1 MKKLI
6 ILDGHA
12 LLHRSYHALPPLAS
26 PKGVLVNGV
35 YGFLLVFLKIIR
47 ELKPDYLA
55 ATFDLKGPTFRHLE
69 YKEYKAK
76 RVKAPENF
84 YEQVE
89 IIKRFLNAFGVL
101 ILEKEGFEADDIIA
115 TIVEKFKDEDLEII
129 ILTGDLD
136 TLQLVND
143 KVSVYTFGKGLK
155 DQIIYTPSKIKQRY
169 NLKPKELIDFKALKG
184 DPSDNIKGV
193 PKIGEKT
200 AKVLIEKYKN
210 LDNLYKLIEENKIKD
225 ISVNIISNL
234 KEHKKEA
241 FFSRQLVILDS
252 KVPIEFNLNE
262 MKWKEPEKEKI
273 IPLLE
278 EFGFKSLISKI
289 FPEENKEIV
298 VSKTSF
304 IVCDTTQKISQ
315 LKEKILKEKEI
326 GLIMD
331 FKGEKVYER
340 EIYGLALV
348 FRDKNIFYLQ
358 KDSFSDFF
366 QAIDFKGK
374 TLIAYEAK
382 ILYQEIPYF
391 LGYLFDD
398 LKIKAWLIDPDRKK
412 YNFKEI
418 ASYFLKREIKDD
430 LQNKVSLLFNLED
443 ILNSKMAALD
453 LDFAYETIE
462 KPLIAVIAKM
472 EERGILV
479 DENKLLKLSGNLSE
493 KLANLEKEIFTQTGE
508 IFNINSPVQLTKIL
522 FEKLKIDSKNLKKT
536 ATGKI
541 STDSLEL
548 KKIENLHPAIPLI
561 EEYRELKKLKSNF
574 LDLLPHFINKKTK
587 RINTIFNQTGTATG
601 RLSSEKPNLLNIPLR
616 SDWGKEIRNCFVTE
630 KDCLFL
636 SLDYSQIDLRVAAH
650 LSNDSTLKEAF
661 LKDIDV
667 HLLTASKI
675 YNVAIEEITPLM
687 RQQAK
692 ILNFGI
698 IYGMGEN
705 AFAEAAGISKKQ
717 AKIFREE
724 YFSDFI
730 GLKLY
735 LDRVV
740 SEAKKNGFVETIF
753 RRKRFLPLIGALG
766 RIGRE
771 EERIAINF
779 PIQGSVSDLINFIMI
794 KIDEF
799 LKEKG
804 LENEIF
810 LVCQIHDELL
820 FEGKF
825 EIINK
830 IKDKLKEI
838 MENAYPLS
846 VPLKVKV
853 KTGKTWLE
861 ASKQH

>member
-6 ILDGHA
+6 LLDSHA
-12 LLHRSYHALPPLAS
+12 LLHRSYHALPPLVS
-26 PKGVLVNGV
+26 EKGILVNGV

-76 RVKAPENF
+76 RVKVPDNF

-89 IIKRFLNAFGVL
+89 IVKRFLNAFGVL
-101 ILEKEGFEADDIIA
+101 ILEKEGYEADDIIA

-143 KVSVYTFGKGLK
+143 KVSVYTFGKGIK

-169 NLKPKELIDFKALKG
+169 NLEPKELIDFKALKG

-200 AKVLIEKYKN
+200 AKTLIEKYKN

-225 ISVNIISNL
+225 LSLSILANL
-234 KEHKKEA
+234 KEYKKEA
-241 FFSRQLVILDS
+241 FFSRQLVALDN

-262 MKWKEPEKEKI
+262 MKWQEPKKEKI
-273 IPLLE
+273 VPLLE

-289 FPEENKEIV
+289 FPEENKEILV
-298 VSKTSF
+298 PQTSF
-304 IVCDTTQKISQ
+304 IVCDTNQKTNQ
-315 LKEKILKEKEI
+315 LKEKISEEKEI

-331 FKGEKVYER
+331 FRGEKVYER
-340 EIYGLALV
+340 EVFGLV
-348 FRDKNIFYLQ
+348 FVFRGKNIFYLK

-366 QAIDFKGK
+366 QTIDLKNK
-374 TLIAYEAK
+374 TLITYEAK

-391 LGYLFDD
+391 LNYLLDD
-398 LKIKAWLIDPDRKK
+398 LKIKIWLADPDRKN
-412 YNFKEI
+412 YNFKEV
-418 ASYFLKREIKDD
+418 ASYLLKKEIKDD
-430 LQNKVSLLFNLED
+430 LQNKTAVIFDLED
-443 ILNSKMAALD
+443 ILSSKMTALD
-453 LDFAYETIE
+453 LDFVYETIE
-462 KPLIAVIAKM
+462 KPLIKVIAKM
-472 EERGILV
+472 EGRGILV
-479 DENKLLKLSGNLSE
+479 DEKKLLKLNSNLSE
-493 KLANLEKEIFTQTGE
+493 KIVNLEKEIFAQTGE

-541 STDSLEL
+541 STDSSEL
-548 KKIENLHPAIPLI
+548 KKIENLHPVVPLI
-561 EEYRELKKLKSNF
+561 EEYRELKKLKNSF
-574 LDLLPHFINKKTK
+574 LDLLPNFINKQTK
-587 RINTIFNQTGTATG
+587 RIYTIFNQTGTATG

-616 SDWGKEIRNCFVTE
+616 SDWGRKIRNCFITE
-630 KDCLFL
+630 KDWIFL

-661 LKDIDV
+661 LKDIDI

-675 YNVAIEEITPLM
+675 YNVAIDQVTPLM

-705 AFAEAAGISKKQ
+705 AFAEAAGISKNQ
-717 AKIFREE
+717 AKIFRKE
-724 YFSDFI
+724 YFSDFV

-735 LDRVV
+735 LDRIVNE
-740 SEAKKNGFVETIF
+740 SKKNGFGETIF
-753 RRKRFLPLIGALG
+753 KRKRFLPLIGALG

-771 EERIAINF
+771 EERIAVNF
-779 PIQGSVSDLINFIMI
+779 PIQGSVSDLINLAMI

-799 LKEKG
+799 LREKE
-804 LENEIF
+804 LENKVF

-825 EIINK
+825 EIIEA

-838 MENAYPLS
+838 MENVYPLS

-861 ASKQH
+861 ASE

>member
-6 ILDGHA
+6 LLDSHA
-12 LLHRSYHALPPLAS
+12 LLHRSYHALPPLVS
-26 PKGVLVNGV
+26 EKGILVNGV

-76 RVKAPENF
+76 RVKVPENF

-89 IIKRFLNAFGVL
+89 IVKRFLNAFGVL
-101 ILEKEGFEADDIIA
+101 ILEKEGYEADDIIA

-143 KVSVYTFGKGLK
+143 KVSVYTFGKGIK

-169 NLKPKELIDFKALKG
+169 NLEPKELIDFKALKG

-200 AKVLIEKYKN
+200 AKTLIEKYKN

-225 ISVNIISNL
+225 LSLSILANL

-241 FFSRQLVILDS
+241 FFSRQLVALDN

-262 MKWKEPEKEKI
+262 MKWQEPKKEKI
-273 IPLLE
+273 VPLLE

-289 FPEENKEIV
+289 FPEENKEILV
-298 VSKTSF
+298 PQTSF
-304 IVCDTTQKISQ
+304 IVCDTNQKTNQ
-315 LKEKILKEKEI
+315 LKEKISEEKEI

-331 FKGEKVYER
+331 FRGEKVYER
-340 EIYGLALV
+340 EVFGLV
-348 FRDKNIFYLQ
+348 FVFRGKNIFYLK

-366 QAIDFKGK
+366 QTIDLKNK
-374 TLIAYEAK
+374 TLITYEAK

-391 LGYLFDD
+391 LNYLLDD
-398 LKIKAWLIDPDRKK
+398 LKIKIWLTDPDRKN
-412 YNFKEI
+412 YNFKEV
-418 ASYFLKREIKDD
+418 ASYLLKKEIKDD
-430 LQNKVSLLFNLED
+430 LQNKAAVIFDLED
-443 ILNSKMAALD
+443 ILSSKMTALD
-453 LDFAYETIE
+453 LDFVYETIE
-462 KPLIAVIAKM
+462 KPLIKVIAKM
-472 EERGILV
+472 EGRGILV
-479 DENKLLKLSGNLSE
+479 DEKKLLKLNSNLSE
-493 KLANLEKEIFTQTGE
+493 KIVNLEKEIFAQTGE

-541 STDSLEL
+541 STDSSEL
-548 KKIENLHPAIPLI
+548 KKIENLHPVVPLI
-561 EEYRELKKLKSNF
+561 EEYRELKKLKNSF
-574 LDLLPHFINKKTK
+574 LDLLPNFINKQTK
-587 RINTIFNQTGTATG
+587 RIYTIFNQTGTATG

-616 SDWGKEIRNCFVTE
+616 SDWGRKIRNCFITE
-630 KDCLFL
+630 KDWIFL

-661 LKDIDV
+661 LKDIDI

-675 YNVAIEEITPLM
+675 YNVAIDQVTPLM

-705 AFAEAAGISKKQ
+705 AFAEAAGISKNQ

-724 YFSDFI
+724 YFSDFV

-735 LDRVV
+735 LDRIVNE
-740 SEAKKNGFVETIF
+740 SKKNGFGETIF
-753 RRKRFLPLIGALG
+753 KRKRFLPLIGALG

-771 EERIAINF
+771 EERIAVNF
-779 PIQGSVSDLINFIMI
+779 PIQGSVSDLINLAMI

-799 LKEKG
+799 LREKE
-804 LENEIF
+804 LENKVF

-825 EIINK
+825 EIIEA

-838 MENAYPLS
+838 MENVYPLS

-861 ASKQH
+861 ASE

>member
-6 ILDGHA
+6 LLDSHA
-12 LLHRSYHALPPLAS
+12 LLHRSYHALPPLVSA
-26 PKGVLVNGV
+26 KGILVNGV

-76 RVKAPENF
+76 RVKVPENF

-89 IIKRFLNAFGVL
+89 IVKRFLNAFGVL
-101 ILEKEGFEADDIIA
+101 ILEKEGYEADDIIA

-143 KVSVYTFGKGLK
+143 KVSVYTFGKGIK

-169 NLKPKELIDFKALKG
+169 NLEPKELIDFKALKG

-200 AKVLIEKYKN
+200 AKTLIEKYKN

-225 ISVNIISNL
+225 LSLSILANL

-241 FFSRQLVILDS
+241 FFSRQLVALDN

-262 MKWKEPEKEKI
+262 MKWQEPKKEKI
-273 IPLLE
+273 VPLLE

-289 FPEENKEIV
+289 FPEENKEILV
-298 VSKTSF
+298 PQTSF
-304 IVCDTTQKISQ
+304 IVCDTNQKTNQ
-315 LKEKILKEKEI
+315 LKEKISEEKEI

-331 FKGEKVYER
+331 FRGEKVYER
-340 EIYGLALV
+340 EVFGLV
-348 FRDKNIFYLQ
+348 FVFRGKNIFYLK

-366 QAIDFKGK
+366 QTIDLKNK
-374 TLIAYEAK
+374 TLITYEAK

-391 LGYLFDD
+391 LNYLLDD
-398 LKIKAWLIDPDRKK
+398 LKIKIWLTDPDRKN
-412 YNFKEI
+412 YNFKEV
-418 ASYFLKREIKDD
+418 ASYLLKKEIKDD
-430 LQNKVSLLFNLED
+430 LQNKAAVIFDLED
-443 ILNSKMAALD
+443 ILSSKMTALD

-462 KPLIAVIAKM
+462 KPLIKVIAKM
-472 EERGILV
+472 ERRGILV
-479 DENKLLKLSGNLSE
+479 DEKKLLKLNSNLSE
-493 KLANLEKEIFTQTGE
+493 KIVNLEKEIFAQTGE

-548 KKIENLHPAIPLI
+548 KKIENLHPVVPLI
-561 EEYRELKKLKSNF
+561 EEYRELKKLKNSF
-574 LDLLPHFINKKTK
+574 LDLLPNFINKQTK
-587 RINTIFNQTGTATG
+587 RIYTIFNQTGTATG

-616 SDWGKEIRNCFVTE
+616 SDWGRKIRNCFITE
-630 KDCLFL
+630 KDWIFL

-661 LKDIDV
+661 LKDIDI

-675 YNVAIEEITPLM
+675 YNVAIDQVTPLM

-705 AFAEAAGISKKQ
+705 AFAEAAGISKNQ

-724 YFSDFI
+724 YFSDFV

-735 LDRVV
+735 LDKIVNE
-740 SEAKKNGFVETIF
+740 SKKNGFGETIF
-753 RRKRFLPLIGALG
+753 KRKRFLPLIGALG

-771 EERIAINF
+771 EERIAVNF
-779 PIQGSVSDLINFIMI
+779 PIQGSVSDLINLAMI

-799 LKEKG
+799 LREKE
-804 LENEIF
+804 LENKVF

-825 EIINK
+825 EIIEA

-838 MENAYPLS
+838 MENVYPLS

-861 ASKQH
+861 VSE

>member
-6 ILDGHA
+6 LLDSHA
-12 LLHRSYHALPPLAS
+12 LLHRSYHALPPLVS
-26 PKGVLVNGV
+26 EKGILVNGV

-76 RVKAPENF
+76 RVKVPENF

-89 IIKRFLNAFGVL
+89 IVKRFLNAFGVL
-101 ILEKEGFEADDIIA
+101 ILEKEGYEADDIIA

-143 KVSVYTFGKGLK
+143 KVSVYTFGKGIK

-169 NLKPKELIDFKALKG
+169 NLEPKELIDFKALKG

-200 AKVLIEKYKN
+200 AKTLIEKYKN

-225 ISVNIISNL
+225 LSLSILANL

-241 FFSRQLVILDS
+241 FFSRQLVALDN

-262 MKWKEPEKEKI
+262 MKWQEPKKEKI
-273 IPLLE
+273 VPLLE

-289 FPEENKEIV
+289 FPEENKEILV
-298 VSKTSF
+298 PQTSF
-304 IVCDTTQKISQ
+304 IVCDTNQRINQ
-315 LKEKILKEKEI
+315 LKEKISEEKEI

-331 FKGEKVYER
+331 FRGEKVYER
-340 EIYGLALV
+340 EVFGLV
-348 FRDKNIFYLQ
+348 FVFRGKNIFYLK

-366 QAIDFKGK
+366 QTIDLKNK
-374 TLIAYEAK
+374 TLITYEAK

-391 LGYLFDD
+391 LNYLLDD
-398 LKIKAWLIDPDRKK
+398 LKIKIWLTDPDRKN
-412 YNFKEI
+412 YNFKEV
-418 ASYFLKREIKDD
+418 ASYLLKKEIKDD
-430 LQNKVSLLFNLED
+430 LQNKAAVIFDLED
-443 ILNSKMAALD
+443 ILSSKMTALD

-462 KPLIAVIAKM
+462 KPLIKVIAKM
-472 EERGILV
+472 ERRGILV
-479 DENKLLKLSGNLSE
+479 DEKKLLKLNSNLSE
-493 KLANLEKEIFTQTGE
+493 KIVNLEKEIFAQTGE

-541 STDSLEL
+541 STDSSEL
-548 KKIENLHPAIPLI
+548 KKIENLHPVVPLI
-561 EEYRELKKLKSNF
+561 EEYRELKKLKNSF
-574 LDLLPHFINKKTK
+574 LDLLPNFINKQTK
-587 RINTIFNQTGTATG
+587 RIYTIFNQTGTATG

-616 SDWGKEIRNCFVTE
+616 SDWGRKIRNCFITE
-630 KDCLFL
+630 KDWIFL

-661 LKDIDV
+661 LKDIDI

-675 YNVAIEEITPLM
+675 YNVAIDQVTPLM

-705 AFAEAAGISKKQ
+705 AFAEAAGISKNQ

-724 YFSDFI
+724 YFSDFV

-735 LDRVV
+735 LDKIVNE
-740 SEAKKNGFVETIF
+740 SKKNGFGETIF
-753 RRKRFLPLIGALG
+753 KRKRFLPLIGALG

-771 EERIAINF
+771 EERIAVNF
-779 PIQGSVSDLINFIMI
+779 PIQGSVSDLINLAMI

-799 LKEKG
+799 LREKE
-804 LENEIF
+804 LENKVF

-825 EIINK
+825 EIIEAME
-830 IKDKLKEI
+830 DKLKEI
-838 MENAYPLS
+838 MENVYPLS

-861 ASKQH
+861 ASE

>member
-6 ILDGHA
+6 LLDSHA
-12 LLHRSYHALPPLAS
+12 LLHRSYHALPPLVS
-26 PKGVLVNGV
+26 EKGILVNGV

-76 RVKAPENF
+76 RVKVPENF

-89 IIKRFLNAFGVL
+89 IVKRFLNAFGVL
-101 ILEKEGFEADDIIA
+101 ILEKEGYEADDIIA

-143 KVSVYTFGKGLK
+143 KVSVYTFGKGIK

-169 NLKPKELIDFKALKG
+169 NLEPKELIDFKALKG

-200 AKVLIEKYKN
+200 AKTLIEKYKN

-225 ISVNIISNL
+225 LSLSILANL

-241 FFSRQLVILDS
+241 FFSRQLVALDN

-262 MKWKEPEKEKI
+262 MKWQEPKKEKI
-273 IPLLE
+273 VPLLE

-289 FPEENKEIV
+289 FPEENKEILV
-298 VSKTSF
+298 PQTSF
-304 IVCDTTQKISQ
+304 IVCDTNQKTNQ
-315 LKEKILKEKEI
+315 LKEKISEEKEI

-331 FKGEKVYER
+331 FRGEKVYER
-340 EIYGLALV
+340 EVFGLV
-348 FRDKNIFYLQ
+348 FVFRGKNIFYLK

-366 QAIDFKGK
+366 QTIDLKNK
-374 TLIAYEAK
+374 TLITYEAK

-391 LGYLFDD
+391 LNYLLDD
-398 LKIKAWLIDPDRKK
+398 LKIKIWLTDPDRKN
-412 YNFKEI
+412 YNFKEV
-418 ASYFLKREIKDD
+418 ASYLLKKEIKDD
-430 LQNKVSLLFNLED
+430 LQNKAAVIFDLED
-443 ILNSKMAALD
+443 ILSSKMTALD

-462 KPLIAVIAKM
+462 KPLIKVIAKM
-472 EERGILV
+472 ERRGILV
-479 DENKLLKLSGNLSE
+479 DEKKLLKLNSNLSE
-493 KLANLEKEIFTQTGE
+493 KIVNLEKEIFAQTGE

-548 KKIENLHPAIPLI
+548 KKIENLHPVVPLI
-561 EEYRELKKLKSNF
+561 EEYRELKKLKNSF
-574 LDLLPHFINKKTK
+574 LDLLPNFINKQTK
-587 RINTIFNQTGTATG
+587 RIYTIFNQTGTATG

-616 SDWGKEIRNCFVTE
+616 SDWGRKIRNCFITE
-630 KDCLFL
+630 KDWIFL

-661 LKDIDV
+661 LKDIDI

-675 YNVAIEEITPLM
+675 YNVAIDQVTPLM

-705 AFAEAAGISKKQ
+705 AFAEAAGISKNQ

-724 YFSDFI
+724 YFSDFV

-735 LDRVV
+735 LDRIVNE
-740 SEAKKNGFVETIF
+740 SKKNGFGETIF
-753 RRKRFLPLIGALG
+753 KRKRFLPLIGALG

-771 EERIAINF
+771 EERIAVNF
-779 PIQGSVSDLINFIMI
+779 PIQGSVSDLINLAMI

-799 LKEKG
+799 LREKE
-804 LENEIF
+804 LENKVF

-825 EIINK
+825 EIIEA

-838 MENAYPLS
+838 MENVYPLS

-861 ASKQH
+861 ASE

>member
-6 ILDGHA
+6 LLDSHA
-12 LLHRSYHALPPLAS
+12 LLHRSYHALPPLVS
-26 PKGVLVNGV
+26 EKGILVNGV

-76 RVKAPENF
+76 RVKVPENF

-89 IIKRFLNAFGVL
+89 IVKRFLNAFGVL
-101 ILEKEGFEADDIIA
+101 ILEKEGYEADDIIA

-143 KVSVYTFGKGLK
+143 KVSVYTFGKGIK

-169 NLKPKELIDFKALKG
+169 NLEPKELIDFKALKG

-200 AKVLIEKYKN
+200 AKTLIEKYKN

-225 ISVNIISNL
+225 LSLSILANL

-241 FFSRQLVILDS
+241 FFSRQLVALDN

-262 MKWKEPEKEKI
+262 MKWQEPKKEKI
-273 IPLLE
+273 VPLLE

-289 FPEENKEIV
+289 FPEENKEILV
-298 VSKTSF
+298 PQTSF
-304 IVCDTTQKISQ
+304 IVCDTNQKTNQ
-315 LKEKILKEKEI
+315 LKEKISEEKEI

-331 FKGEKVYER
+331 FRGEKVYER
-340 EIYGLALV
+340 EVFGLV
-348 FRDKNIFYLQ
+348 FVFRGKNIFYLK

-366 QAIDFKGK
+366 QTIDLKNK
-374 TLIAYEAK
+374 TLITYEAK

-391 LGYLFDD
+391 LNYLLDD
-398 LKIKAWLIDPDRKK
+398 LKIKIWLTDPDRKN
-412 YNFKEI
+412 YNFKEV
-418 ASYFLKREIKDD
+418 ASYLLKKEIKDD
-430 LQNKVSLLFNLED
+430 LQNKAAVIFDLED
-443 ILNSKMAALD
+443 ILSSKMTALD

-462 KPLIAVIAKM
+462 KPLIKVIAKM
-472 EERGILV
+472 ERRGILV
-479 DENKLLKLSGNLSE
+479 DEKKLLKLNSNLSE
-493 KLANLEKEIFTQTGE
+493 KIVNLEKEIFAQTGE

-541 STDSLEL
+541 STDSSEL
-548 KKIENLHPAIPLI
+548 KKIENLHPVVPLI
-561 EEYRELKKLKSNF
+561 EEYRELKKLKNSF
-574 LDLLPHFINKKTK
+574 LDLLPNFINKQTK
-587 RINTIFNQTGTATG
+587 RIYTIFNQTGTATG

-616 SDWGKEIRNCFVTE
+616 SDWGRKIRNCFITE
-630 KDCLFL
+630 KDWIFL

-661 LKDIDV
+661 LKDIDI

-675 YNVAIEEITPLM
+675 YNVAIDQVTPLM

-705 AFAEAAGISKKQ
+705 AFAEAAGISKNQ

-724 YFSDFI
+724 YFSDFV

-735 LDRVV
+735 LDRIVNE
-740 SEAKKNGFVETIF
+740 SKKNGFGETIF
-753 RRKRFLPLIGALG
+753 KRKRFLPLIGALG

-771 EERIAINF
+771 EERIAVNF
-779 PIQGSVSDLINFIMI
+779 PIQGSVSDLINLAMI

-799 LKEKG
+799 LREKE
-804 LENEIF
+804 LENKVF

-825 EIINK
+825 EIIEA

-838 MENAYPLS
+838 MENVYPLS

-861 ASKQH
+861 ASE

>member
-6 ILDGHA
+6 LLDSHA
-12 LLHRSYHALPPLAS
+12 LLHRSYHALPPLVS
-26 PKGVLVNGV
+26 EKGILVNGV

-76 RVKAPENF
+76 RVKVPENF

-89 IIKRFLNAFGVL
+89 IVKRFLNAFGVL
-101 ILEKEGFEADDIIA
+101 ILEKEGYEADDIIA

-143 KVSVYTFGKGLK
+143 KVSVYTFGKGIK

-169 NLKPKELIDFKALKG
+169 NLEPKELIDFKALKG

-200 AKVLIEKYKN
+200 AKTLIEKYKN

-225 ISVNIISNL
+225 LSLSILANL

-241 FFSRQLVILDS
+241 FFSRQLVALDN

-262 MKWKEPEKEKI
+262 MKWQEPKKEKI
-273 IPLLE
+273 VPLLE

-289 FPEENKEIV
+289 FPEENKEILV
-298 VSKTSF
+298 PQTSF
-304 IVCDTTQKISQ
+304 IVCDTNQKTNQ
-315 LKEKILKEKEI
+315 LKEKISEEKEI

-331 FKGEKVYER
+331 FRGEKVYER
-340 EIYGLALV
+340 EVFGLV
-348 FRDKNIFYLQ
+348 FVFRGKNIFYLK

-366 QAIDFKGK
+366 QTIDLKNK
-374 TLIAYEAK
+374 TLITYEAK

-391 LGYLFDD
+391 LNYLLDD
-398 LKIKAWLIDPDRKK
+398 LKIKIWLTDPDRKN
-412 YNFKEI
+412 YNFKEV
-418 ASYFLKREIKDD
+418 ASYLLKKEIKDD
-430 LQNKVSLLFNLED
+430 LQNKAAVIFDLED
-443 ILNSKMAALD
+443 ILSSKMTALD

-462 KPLIAVIAKM
+462 KPLIKVIAKM
-472 EERGILV
+472 ERRGILV
-479 DENKLLKLSGNLSE
+479 DEKKLLKLNSNLSE
-493 KLANLEKEIFTQTGE
+493 KIVNLEKEIFAQTGE

-541 STDSLEL
+541 STDSSEL
-548 KKIENLHPAIPLI
+548 KKIENLHPVVPLI
-561 EEYRELKKLKSNF
+561 EEYRELKKLKNSF
-574 LDLLPHFINKKTK
+574 LDLLPNFINKQTK
-587 RINTIFNQTGTATG
+587 RIYTIFNQTGTATG

-616 SDWGKEIRNCFVTE
+616 SDWGRKIRNCFITE
-630 KDCLFL
+630 KDWIFL

-661 LKDIDV
+661 LKDIDI

-675 YNVAIEEITPLM
+675 YNVAIDQVTPLM

-692 ILNFGI
+692 IFNFGI

-705 AFAEAAGISKKQ
+705 AFAEAAGIFKNQ

-724 YFSDFI
+724 YFSDFV

-735 LDRVV
+735 LDRIVNE
-740 SEAKKNGFVETIF
+740 SKKNGFGETIF
-753 RRKRFLPLIGALG
+753 KRKRFLPLIGALG

-771 EERIAINF
+771 EERIAVNF
-779 PIQGSVSDLINFIMI
+779 PIQGSVSDLINLAMI

-799 LKEKG
+799 LREKE
-804 LENEIF
+804 LENKVF

-825 EIINK
+825 EIIEA

-838 MENAYPLS
+838 MENVYPLS

-861 ASKQH
+861 ASE

>member
-6 ILDGHA
+6 LLDSHA
-12 LLHRSYHALPPLAS
+12 LLHRSYHALPPLVS
-26 PKGVLVNGV
+26 EKGILVNGV

-76 RVKAPENF
+76 RVKVPENF

-89 IIKRFLNAFGVL
+89 IVKRFLNAFGVL
-101 ILEKEGFEADDIIA
+101 ILEKEGYEADDIIA

-143 KVSVYTFGKGLK
+143 KVSVYTFGKGIK

-169 NLKPKELIDFKALKG
+169 NLEPKELIDFKALKG

-200 AKVLIEKYKN
+200 AKTLIEKYKN

-225 ISVNIISNL
+225 LSLSILANL

-241 FFSRQLVILDS
+241 FFSRQLVALDN
-252 KVPIEFNLNE
+252 KVPIEFNLDE
-262 MKWKEPEKEKI
+262 MKWQEPKKEKI
-273 IPLLE
+273 VPLLE

-289 FPEENKEIV
+289 FPEENKEILV
-298 VSKTSF
+298 PQTSF
-304 IVCDTTQKISQ
+304 IVCDTNQKTNQ
-315 LKEKILKEKEI
+315 LKEKISEEKEI

-331 FKGEKVYER
+331 FRGEKVYER
-340 EIYGLALV
+340 EVFGLV
-348 FRDKNIFYLQ
+348 FVFRGKNIFYLK

-366 QAIDFKGK
+366 QTIDLKNK
-374 TLIAYEAK
+374 TLITYEAK

-391 LGYLFDD
+391 LNYLLDD
-398 LKIKAWLIDPDRKK
+398 LKIKIWLTDPDRKN
-412 YNFKEI
+412 YNFKEV
-418 ASYFLKREIKDD
+418 ASYLLKKEIKDD
-430 LQNKVSLLFNLED
+430 LQNKAAVIFDLED
-443 ILNSKMAALD
+443 ILSSKMTALD

-462 KPLIAVIAKM
+462 KPLIKVIAKM
-472 EERGILV
+472 EGRGILV
-479 DENKLLKLSGNLSE
+479 DEKKLLKLNSNLSE
-493 KLANLEKEIFTQTGE
+493 KIVNLEKEIFAQTGE

-541 STDSLEL
+541 STDSSEL
-548 KKIENLHPAIPLI
+548 KKIENLHPVVPLI
-561 EEYRELKKLKSNF
+561 EEYRELKKLKNSF
-574 LDLLPHFINKKTK
+574 LDLLPNFINKQTK
-587 RINTIFNQTGTATG
+587 RIYTIFNQTGTATG
-601 RLSSEKPNLLNIPLR
+601 RLSSGKPNLLNIPLR
-616 SDWGKEIRNCFVTE
+616 SDWGRKIRNCFITE
-630 KDCLFL
+630 KDWIFL

-661 LKDIDV
+661 LKDIDI

-675 YNVAIEEITPLM
+675 YNVAIDQVTPLM

-705 AFAEAAGISKKQ
+705 AFAEAAGISKNQ

-724 YFSDFI
+724 YFSDFV

-735 LDRVV
+735 LDRIVNE
-740 SEAKKNGFVETIF
+740 SKKNGFGETIF
-753 RRKRFLPLIGALG
+753 KRKRFLPLIGALG

-771 EERIAINF
+771 EERIAVNF
-779 PIQGSVSDLINFIMI
+779 PIQGSVSDLINLAMI

-799 LKEKG
+799 LREKE
-804 LENEIF
+804 LENKVF

-825 EIINK
+825 EIIEA

-838 MENAYPLS
+838 MENVYPLS

-861 ASKQH
+861 VSE

>member
-6 ILDGHA
+6 LLDSHA
-12 LLHRSYHALPPLAS
+12 LLHRSYHALPPLVS
-26 PKGVLVNGV
+26 EKGILVNGV

-76 RVKAPENF
+76 RVKVPENF

-89 IIKRFLNAFGVL
+89 IVKRFLNAFGVL
-101 ILEKEGFEADDIIA
+101 ILEKEGYEADDIIA

-143 KVSVYTFGKGLK
+143 KVSVYTFGKGIK

-169 NLKPKELIDFKALKG
+169 NLEPKELIDFKALKG

-200 AKVLIEKYKN
+200 AKTLIEKYKN

-225 ISVNIISNL
+225 LSLSILANL

-241 FFSRQLVILDS
+241 FFSRQLVALDN

-262 MKWKEPEKEKI
+262 MKWQEPKKEKI
-273 IPLLE
+273 VPLLE

-289 FPEENKEIV
+289 FPEENKEILV
-298 VSKTSF
+298 PQTSF
-304 IVCDTTQKISQ
+304 IVCDTNQRINQ
-315 LKEKILKEKEI
+315 LKEKISEEKEI

-331 FKGEKVYER
+331 FRGEKVYER
-340 EIYGLALV
+340 EVFGLV
-348 FRDKNIFYLQ
+348 FVFRGKNIFYLK
-358 KDSFSDFF
+358 KDSFSDFL
-366 QAIDFKGK
+366 QTIDLKNK
-374 TLIAYEAK
+374 TLITYEAK

-391 LGYLFDD
+391 LNYLLDD
-398 LKIKAWLIDPDRKK
+398 LKIKIWLTDPDRKN
-412 YNFKEI
+412 YNFKEV
-418 ASYFLKREIKDD
+418 ASYLLKKEIKDD
-430 LQNKVSLLFNLED
+430 LQNKAAVIFDLED
-443 ILNSKMAALD
+443 ILSSKMTALD

-462 KPLIAVIAKM
+462 KPLIKVIAKM
-472 EERGILV
+472 ERRGILV
-479 DENKLLKLSGNLSE
+479 DEKKLLKLNSNLSE
-493 KLANLEKEIFTQTGE
+493 KIVNLEKEIFAQTGE

-548 KKIENLHPAIPLI
+548 KKIENLHPVVPLI
-561 EEYRELKKLKSNF
+561 EEYRELKKLKNSF
-574 LDLLPHFINKKTK
+574 LDLLPNFINKQTK
-587 RINTIFNQTGTATG
+587 RIYTIFNQTGTATG

-616 SDWGKEIRNCFVTE
+616 SDWGRKIRNCFITE
-630 KDCLFL
+630 KDWIFL

-661 LKDIDV
+661 LKDIDI

-675 YNVAIEEITPLM
+675 YNVAIDQVTPLM

-692 ILNFGI
+692 IFNFGI

-705 AFAEAAGISKKQ
+705 AFAEAAGISKNQ

-724 YFSDFI
+724 YFSDFV

-735 LDRVV
+735 LDKIVNE
-740 SEAKKNGFVETIF
+740 SKKNGFGETIF
-753 RRKRFLPLIGALG
+753 KRKRFLPLIGALG

-771 EERIAINF
+771 EERIAVNF
-779 PIQGSVSDLINFIMI
+779 PIQGSVSDLINLAMI

-799 LKEKG
+799 LREKE
-804 LENEIF
+804 LENKVF

-825 EIINK
+825 EIIEAME
-830 IKDKLKEI
+830 DKLKEI
-838 MENAYPLS
+838 MENVYPLS

-861 ASKQH
+861 ASE

>member
-6 ILDGHA
+6 LLDSHA
-12 LLHRSYHALPPLAS
+12 LLHRSYHALPPLVS
-26 PKGVLVNGV
+26 EKGILVNGV

-76 RVKAPENF
+76 RVKVPENF

-89 IIKRFLNAFGVL
+89 IVKRFLNAFGVL
-101 ILEKEGFEADDIIA
+101 ILEKEGYEADDIIA

-143 KVSVYTFGKGLK
+143 KVSVYTFGKGIK

-169 NLKPKELIDFKALKG
+169 NLEPKELIDFKALKG

-200 AKVLIEKYKN
+200 AKTLIEKYKN

-225 ISVNIISNL
+225 LSLSILANL
-234 KEHKKEA
+234 KEYKKEA
-241 FFSRQLVILDS
+241 FFSRQLVALDNR
-252 KVPIEFNLNE
+252 VPIEFNLNE
-262 MKWKEPEKEKI
+262 MKWQEPKKEKI
-273 IPLLE
+273 VPLLE

-289 FPEENKEIV
+289 FPEENKEILV
-298 VSKTSF
+298 PQTSF
-304 IVCDTTQKISQ
+304 IVCDTNQRINQ
-315 LKEKILKEKEI
+315 LKEKISEEKEI

-331 FKGEKVYER
+331 FRGEKVYER
-340 EIYGLALV
+340 EVFGLV
-348 FRDKNIFYLQ
+348 FVFRGKNIFYLK
-358 KDSFSDFF
+358 KDSFSDFL
-366 QAIDFKGK
+366 QTIDLKNK
-374 TLIAYEAK
+374 TLITYEAK

-391 LGYLFDD
+391 LNYLLDD
-398 LKIKAWLIDPDRKK
+398 LKIKIWLTDPDRKN
-412 YNFKEI
+412 YNFKEV
-418 ASYFLKREIKDD
+418 ASYLLKKEIKDD
-430 LQNKVSLLFNLED
+430 LQNKAAVIFDLED
-443 ILNSKMAALD
+443 ILSSKMTALD

-462 KPLIAVIAKM
+462 KPLIKVIAKM
-472 EERGILV
+472 ERRGILV
-479 DENKLLKLSGNLSE
+479 DEKKLLKLNSNLSE
-493 KLANLEKEIFTQTGE
+493 KIVNLEKEIFAQTGE

-541 STDSLEL
+541 STDSSEL
-548 KKIENLHPAIPLI
+548 KKIENLHPVVPLI
-561 EEYRELKKLKSNF
+561 EEYRELKKLKNSF
-574 LDLLPHFINKKTK
+574 LDLLPNFINKQTK
-587 RINTIFNQTGTATG
+587 RIYTIFNQTGTATG
-601 RLSSEKPNLLNIPLR
+601 RLSSGKPNLLNIPLR
-616 SDWGKEIRNCFVTE
+616 SDWGRKIRNCFITE
-630 KDCLFL
+630 KDWIFL

-661 LKDIDV
+661 LKDIDI

-675 YNVAIEEITPLM
+675 YNVAIDQVTPLM

-705 AFAEAAGISKKQ
+705 AFAEAAGISKNQ

-724 YFSDFI
+724 YFSDFV

-735 LDRVV
+735 LDKIVNE
-740 SEAKKNGFVETIF
+740 SKKNGFGETIF
-753 RRKRFLPLIGALG
+753 KRKRFLPLIGALG

-771 EERIAINF
+771 EERIAVNF
-779 PIQGSVSDLINFIMI
+779 PIQGSVSDLINLAMI

-799 LKEKG
+799 LREKE
-804 LENEIF
+804 LENKVF

-825 EIINK
+825 EIIEAME
-830 IKDKLKEI
+830 DKLKEI
-838 MENAYPLS
+838 MENVYPLS

-861 ASKQH
+861 ASE

>member
-6 ILDGHA
+6 LLDSHA
-12 LLHRSYHALPPLAS
+12 LLHRSYHALPPLVS
-26 PKGVLVNGV
+26 EKGILVNGV

-76 RVKAPENF
+76 RVKVPENF

-89 IIKRFLNAFGVL
+89 IVKRFLNAFGVL
-101 ILEKEGFEADDIIA
+101 ILEKEGYEADDIIA

-143 KVSVYTFGKGLK
+143 KVSVYTFGKGIK

-169 NLKPKELIDFKALKG
+169 NLEPKELIDFKALKG

-200 AKVLIEKYKN
+200 AKTLIEKYKN

-225 ISVNIISNL
+225 LSLSILANL

-241 FFSRQLVILDS
+241 FFSRQLVALDN

-262 MKWKEPEKEKI
+262 MKWQEPNKEKI
-273 IPLLE
+273 VPLLE

-289 FPEENKEIV
+289 FPEENKEILV
-298 VSKTSF
+298 PQTSF
-304 IVCDTTQKISQ
+304 IVCDTNQKTNQ
-315 LKEKILKEKEI
+315 LKEKISEEKEI

-331 FKGEKVYER
+331 FRGEKVYER
-340 EIYGLALV
+340 EVFGLV
-348 FRDKNIFYLQ
+348 FVFRGKNIFYLK

-366 QAIDFKGK
+366 QTIDLKNK
-374 TLIAYEAK
+374 TLITYEAK

-391 LGYLFDD
+391 LNYLLDD
-398 LKIKAWLIDPDRKK
+398 LKIKIWLTDPDRKN
-412 YNFKEI
+412 YNFKEV
-418 ASYFLKREIKDD
+418 ASYLLKKEIKDD
-430 LQNKVSLLFNLED
+430 LQNKAAVIFDLED
-443 ILNSKMAALD
+443 ILSSKMTALD

-462 KPLIAVIAKM
+462 KPLIKVIAKM
-472 EERGILV
+472 ERRGILV
-479 DENKLLKLSGNLSE
+479 DEKKLLKLNSNLSE
-493 KLANLEKEIFTQTGE
+493 KIVNLEKEIFAQTGE

-541 STDSLEL
+541 STDSSEL
-548 KKIENLHPAIPLI
+548 KKIENLHPVVPLI
-561 EEYRELKKLKSNF
+561 EEYRELKKLKNSF
-574 LDLLPHFINKKTK
+574 LDLLPNFINKQTK
-587 RINTIFNQTGTATG
+587 RIYTIFNQTGTATG

-616 SDWGKEIRNCFVTE
+616 SDWGRKIRNCFITE
-630 KDCLFL
+630 KDWIFL

-661 LKDIDV
+661 LKDIDI

-675 YNVAIEEITPLM
+675 YNVAIDQVTPLM

-692 ILNFGI
+692 IFNFGI

-705 AFAEAAGISKKQ
+705 AFAEAAGISKNQ

-724 YFSDFI
+724 YFSDFV

-735 LDRVV
+735 LDRIVNE
-740 SEAKKNGFVETIF
+740 SKKNGFGETIF
-753 RRKRFLPLIGALG
+753 KRKRFLPLIGALG

-771 EERIAINF
+771 EERIAVNF
-779 PIQGSVSDLINFIMI
+779 PIQGSVSDLINLAMI

-799 LKEKG
+799 LREKE
-804 LENEIF
+804 LENKVF

-825 EIINK
+825 EIIEA

-838 MENAYPLS
+838 MENVYPLS

-861 ASKQH
+861 ASE

>member
-6 ILDGHA
+6 LLDSHA
-12 LLHRSYHALPPLAS
+12 LLHRSYHALPPLVS
-26 PKGVLVNGV
+26 EKGILVNGV

-76 RVKAPENF
+76 RIKVPENF

-89 IIKRFLNAFGVL
+89 IVKRFLNAFGVL
-101 ILEKEGFEADDIIA
+101 ILEKEGYEADDIIA

-143 KVSVYTFGKGLK
+143 KVSVYTFGKGIK

-169 NLKPKELIDFKALKG
+169 NLEPKELIDFKALKG

-200 AKVLIEKYKN
+200 AKTLIEKYKN

-225 ISVNIISNL
+225 LSLSILANL

-241 FFSRQLVILDS
+241 FFSRQLVALDN

-262 MKWKEPEKEKI
+262 MKWQEPKKEKI
-273 IPLLE
+273 VPLLE

-289 FPEENKEIV
+289 FPEENKEILV
-298 VSKTSF
+298 PQTSF
-304 IVCDTTQKISQ
+304 IVCDTNQKTNQ
-315 LKEKILKEKEI
+315 LKEKISEEKEI

-331 FKGEKVYER
+331 FRGEKVYER
-340 EIYGLALV
+340 EVFGLV
-348 FRDKNIFYLQ
+348 FVFRGKNIFYLK

-366 QAIDFKGK
+366 QTIDLKNK
-374 TLIAYEAK
+374 TLITYEAK

-391 LGYLFDD
+391 LNYLLDD
-398 LKIKAWLIDPDRKK
+398 LKIKIWLTDPDRKN
-412 YNFKEI
+412 YNFKEV
-418 ASYFLKREIKDD
+418 ASYLLKKEIKDD
-430 LQNKVSLLFNLED
+430 LQNKAAVIFDLED
-443 ILNSKMAALD
+443 ILSSKMTALD

-462 KPLIAVIAKM
+462 KPLIKVIAKM
-472 EERGILV
+472 ERRGILV
-479 DENKLLKLSGNLSE
+479 DEKKLLKLNSNLSE
-493 KLANLEKEIFTQTGE
+493 KIVNLEKEIFAQTGE

-548 KKIENLHPAIPLI
+548 KKIENLHPVVPLI
-561 EEYRELKKLKSNF
+561 EEYRELKKLKNSF
-574 LDLLPHFINKKTK
+574 LDLLPNFINKQTK
-587 RINTIFNQTGTATG
+587 RIYTIFNQTGTATG

-616 SDWGKEIRNCFVTE
+616 SDWGRKIRNCFITE
-630 KDCLFL
+630 KDWIFL

-661 LKDIDV
+661 LKDIDI

-675 YNVAIEEITPLM
+675 YNVAIDQVTPLM

-692 ILNFGI
+692 IFNFGI

-705 AFAEAAGISKKQ
+705 AFAEAAGISKNQ

-724 YFSDFI
+724 YFSDFV

-735 LDRVV
+735 LDRIVNE
-740 SEAKKNGFVETIF
+740 SKKNGFGETIF
-753 RRKRFLPLIGALG
+753 KRKRFLPLIGALG

-771 EERIAINF
+771 EERIAVNF
-779 PIQGSVSDLINFIMI
+779 PIQGSVSDLINLAMI

-799 LKEKG
+799 LREKE
-804 LENEIF
+804 LENKVF

-825 EIINK
+825 EIIEA

-838 MENAYPLS
+838 MENVYPLS

-861 ASKQH
+861 ASE

>member
-6 ILDGHA
+6 LLDSHA
-12 LLHRSYHALPPLAS
+12 LLHRSYHALPPLVS
-26 PKGVLVNGV
+26 EKGILVNGV

-76 RVKAPENF
+76 RVKVPENF

-89 IIKRFLNAFGVL
+89 IVKRFLNAFGVL
-101 ILEKEGFEADDIIA
+101 ILEKEGYEADDIIA

-143 KVSVYTFGKGLK
+143 KVSVYTFGKGIK

-169 NLKPKELIDFKALKG
+169 NLEPKELIDFKALKG

-200 AKVLIEKYKN
+200 AKTLIEKYKN

-225 ISVNIISNL
+225 LSLSILANL

-241 FFSRQLVILDS
+241 FFSRQLVALDN

-262 MKWKEPEKEKI
+262 MKWQEPKKEKI
-273 IPLLE
+273 VPLLE

-289 FPEENKEIV
+289 FPEENKEILV
-298 VSKTSF
+298 PQTSF
-304 IVCDTTQKISQ
+304 IVCDTNQKTNQ
-315 LKEKILKEKEI
+315 LKEKISEEKEI

-331 FKGEKVYER
+331 FRGEKVYER
-340 EIYGLALV
+340 EVFGLV
-348 FRDKNIFYLQ
+348 FVFRGKNIFYLK

-366 QAIDFKGK
+366 QTIDLKNK
-374 TLIAYEAK
+374 TLITYEAK

-391 LGYLFDD
+391 LNYLLDD
-398 LKIKAWLIDPDRKK
+398 LKIKIWLTDPDRKN
-412 YNFKEI
+412 YNFKEV
-418 ASYFLKREIKDD
+418 ASYLLKKEIKDD
-430 LQNKVSLLFNLED
+430 LQNKAAVIFDLED
-443 ILNSKMAALD
+443 ILSSKMTALD

-462 KPLIAVIAKM
+462 KPLIKVIAKM
-472 EERGILV
+472 EGRGILV
-479 DENKLLKLSGNLSE
+479 DEKKLLKLNSNLSE
-493 KLANLEKEIFTQTGE
+493 KIVNLEKEIFAQTGE

-541 STDSLEL
+541 STDSSEL
-548 KKIENLHPAIPLI
+548 KKIENLHPVVPLI
-561 EEYRELKKLKSNF
+561 EEYRELKKLKNSF
-574 LDLLPHFINKKTK
+574 LDLLPNFINKQTK
-587 RINTIFNQTGTATG
+587 RIYTIFNQTGTATG

-616 SDWGKEIRNCFVTE
+616 SDWGRKIRNCFITE
-630 KDCLFL
+630 KDWIFL

-661 LKDIDV
+661 LKDIDI

-675 YNVAIEEITPLM
+675 YNVAIDQVTPLM

-705 AFAEAAGISKKQ
+705 AFAEAAGISKNQ

-724 YFSDFI
+724 YFSDFV

-735 LDRVV
+735 LDRIVNE
-740 SEAKKNGFVETIF
+740 SKKNGFGETIF
-753 RRKRFLPLIGALG
+753 KRKRFLPLIGALG

-771 EERIAINF
+771 EERIAVNF
-779 PIQGSVSDLINFIMI
+779 PIQGSVSDLINLAMI

-799 LKEKG
+799 LREKE
-804 LENEIF
+804 LENKVF

-825 EIINK
+825 EIIEA

-838 MENAYPLS
+838 MENVYPLS

-861 ASKQH
+861 ASE

>member
-6 ILDGHA
+6 LLDSHA
-12 LLHRSYHALPPLAS
+12 LLHRSYHALPPLVS
-26 PKGVLVNGV
+26 EKGILVNGV

-76 RVKAPENF
+76 RVKVPENF

-89 IIKRFLNAFGVL
+89 IVKRFLNAFGVL
-101 ILEKEGFEADDIIA
+101 ILEKEGYEADDIIA

-143 KVSVYTFGKGLK
+143 KVSVYTFGKGIK

-169 NLKPKELIDFKALKG
+169 NLEPKELIDFKALKG

-200 AKVLIEKYKN
+200 AKTLIEKYKN

-225 ISVNIISNL
+225 LSLSILANL
-234 KEHKKEA
+234 KEHKKDA
-241 FFSRQLVILDS
+241 FFSRQLVALDN
-252 KVPIEFNLNE
+252 KVPIEFNLDE
-262 MKWKEPEKEKI
+262 MKWQEPKKEKI
-273 IPLLE
+273 VPLLE

-289 FPEENKEIV
+289 FPEENKEIL
-298 VSKTSF
+298 VSQTSF
-304 IVCDTTQKISQ
+304 IVCDTNQKTNQ
-315 LKEKILKEKEI
+315 LKEKISEEKEI

-331 FKGEKVYER
+331 FRGEKVYER
-340 EIYGLALV
+340 EVFGLV
-348 FRDKNIFYLQ
+348 FVFRGKNIFYLK

-366 QAIDFKGK
+366 QTIDLKNK
-374 TLIAYEAK
+374 TLITYEAK

-391 LGYLFDD
+391 LNYLLDD
-398 LKIKAWLIDPDRKK
+398 LKIKIWLTDPDRKN
-412 YNFKEI
+412 YNFKEV
-418 ASYFLKREIKDD
+418 ASYLLKKEIKDD
-430 LQNKVSLLFNLED
+430 LQNKAAVIFDLED
-443 ILNSKMAALD
+443 ILSSKMTALD

-462 KPLIAVIAKM
+462 KPLIKVIAKM
-472 EERGILV
+472 EGRGILV
-479 DENKLLKLSGNLSE
+479 DEKKLLKLNSNLSE
-493 KLANLEKEIFTQTGE
+493 KIVNLEKEIFAQTGE

-548 KKIENLHPAIPLI
+548 KKIENLHPVVPLI
-561 EEYRELKKLKSNF
+561 EEYRELKKLKNSF
-574 LDLLPHFINKKTK
+574 LDLLPNFINKQTK
-587 RINTIFNQTGTATG
+587 RIYTIFNQTGTATG

-616 SDWGKEIRNCFVTE
+616 SDWGRKIRNCFITE
-630 KDCLFL
+630 KDWIFL

-661 LKDIDV
+661 LKDIDI

-675 YNVAIEEITPLM
+675 YNVAIDQVTPLM

-705 AFAEAAGISKKQ
+705 AFAEAAGISKNQ

-724 YFSDFI
+724 YFSDFV

-735 LDRVV
+735 LDRIVNE
-740 SEAKKNGFVETIF
+740 SKKNGFGETIF
-753 RRKRFLPLIGALG
+753 KRKRFLPLIGALG

-771 EERIAINF
+771 EERIAVNF
-779 PIQGSVSDLINFIMI
+779 PIQGSVSDLINLAMI

-799 LKEKG
+799 LRKKE
-804 LENEIF
+804 LENKVF

-825 EIINK
+825 EIIEA
-830 IKDKLKEI
+830 IQDKLKEI
-838 MENAYPLS
+838 MENVYPLS

-861 ASKQH
+861 ASE

>member
-6 ILDGHA
+6 LLDSHA
-12 LLHRSYHALPPLAS
+12 LLHRSYHALPPLVS
-26 PKGVLVNGV
+26 EKGILVNGV

-76 RVKAPENF
+76 RVKVPENF

-89 IIKRFLNAFGVL
+89 IVKRFLNAFGVL
-101 ILEKEGFEADDIIA
+101 ILEKEGYEADDIIA

-143 KVSVYTFGKGLK
+143 KVSVYTFGKGIK

-169 NLKPKELIDFKALKG
+169 NLEPKELIDFKALKG

-200 AKVLIEKYKN
+200 AKTLIEKYKN

-225 ISVNIISNL
+225 LSLSILANL

-241 FFSRQLVILDS
+241 FFSRQLVALDN

-262 MKWKEPEKEKI
+262 MKWQEPKKEKI
-273 IPLLE
+273 VPLLE

-289 FPEENKEIV
+289 FPEENKEILV
-298 VSKTSF
+298 PQTSF
-304 IVCDTTQKISQ
+304 IVCDTNQKTNQ
-315 LKEKILKEKEI
+315 LKEKISEEKEI

-331 FKGEKVYER
+331 FRGEKVYER
-340 EIYGLALV
+340 EVFGLV
-348 FRDKNIFYLQ
+348 FVFRGKNIFYLK

-366 QAIDFKGK
+366 QTIDLKNK
-374 TLIAYEAK
+374 TLITYEAK

-391 LGYLFDD
+391 LNYLLDD
-398 LKIKAWLIDPDRKK
+398 LKIKIWLTDPDRKN
-412 YNFKEI
+412 YNFKEV
-418 ASYFLKREIKDD
+418 ASYLLKKEIKDD
-430 LQNKVSLLFNLED
+430 LQNKAAVIFDLED
-443 ILNSKMAALD
+443 ILSSKMTALD

-462 KPLIAVIAKM
+462 KPLIKVIAKM
-472 EERGILV
+472 ERRGILV
-479 DENKLLKLSGNLSE
+479 DEKKLLKLNSNLSE
-493 KLANLEKEIFTQTGE
+493 KIVNLEKEIFAQTGE

-541 STDSLEL
+541 STDSSEL
-548 KKIENLHPAIPLI
+548 KKIENLHPVVPLI
-561 EEYRELKKLKSNF
+561 EEYRELKKLKNSF
-574 LDLLPHFINKKTK
+574 LDLLPNFINKQTK
-587 RINTIFNQTGTATG
+587 RIYTIFNQTGTATG

-616 SDWGKEIRNCFVTE
+616 SDWGRKIRNCFITE
-630 KDCLFL
+630 KDWIFL

-661 LKDIDV
+661 LKDIDI

-675 YNVAIEEITPLM
+675 YNVAIDQVTPLM

-705 AFAEAAGISKKQ
+705 AFAEAAGIFKNQ

-724 YFSDFI
+724 YFSDFV

-735 LDRVV
+735 LDRIVNE
-740 SEAKKNGFVETIF
+740 SKKNGFGETIF
-753 RRKRFLPLIGALG
+753 KRKRFLPLIGALG

-771 EERIAINF
+771 EERIAVNF
-779 PIQGSVSDLINFIMI
+779 PIQGSVSDLINLAMI

-799 LKEKG
+799 LREKE
-804 LENEIF
+804 LENKVF

-825 EIINK
+825 EIIEA

-838 MENAYPLS
+838 MENVYPLS

-861 ASKQH
+861 ASE

>member
-6 ILDGHA
+6 LLDSHA
-12 LLHRSYHALPPLAS
+12 LLHRSYHALPPLVS
-26 PKGVLVNGV
+26 EKGILVNGV

-76 RVKAPENF
+76 RVKVPDNF

-89 IIKRFLNAFGVL
+89 IVKRFLNAFGVL
-101 ILEKEGFEADDIIA
+101 ILEKEGYEADDIIA

-143 KVSVYTFGKGLK
+143 KVSVYTFGKGIK

-169 NLKPKELIDFKALKG
+169 NLEPKELIDFKALKG

-200 AKVLIEKYKN
+200 AKTLIEKYKN

-225 ISVNIISNL
+225 LSLSILANL

-241 FFSRQLVILDS
+241 FFSRQLVALDN

-262 MKWKEPEKEKI
+262 MKWQEPKKEKI
-273 IPLLE
+273 VPLLE

-289 FPEENKEIV
+289 FPEENKEILV
-298 VSKTSF
+298 PQTSF
-304 IVCDTTQKISQ
+304 IVCDTNQKTNQ
-315 LKEKILKEKEI
+315 LKEKISEEKEI

-331 FKGEKVYER
+331 FRGEKVYER
-340 EIYGLALV
+340 EVFGLV
-348 FRDKNIFYLQ
+348 FVFRGKNIFYLK

-366 QAIDFKGK
+366 QTIDLKNK
-374 TLIAYEAK
+374 TLITYEAK

-391 LGYLFDD
+391 LNYLLDD
-398 LKIKAWLIDPDRKK
+398 LKIKIWLTDPDRKN
-412 YNFKEI
+412 YNFKEV
-418 ASYFLKREIKDD
+418 ASYLLKKEIKDD
-430 LQNKVSLLFNLED
+430 LQNKTAVIFDLED
-443 ILNSKMAALD
+443 ILSSKMTALD
-453 LDFAYETIE
+453 LDFVYETIE
-462 KPLIAVIAKM
+462 KPLIKVIAKM
-472 EERGILV
+472 EGRGILV
-479 DENKLLKLSGNLSE
+479 DEKKLLKLNSNLSE
-493 KLANLEKEIFTQTGE
+493 KIVNLEKEIFAQTGE

-541 STDSLEL
+541 STDSSEL
-548 KKIENLHPAIPLI
+548 KKIENLHPVVPLI
-561 EEYRELKKLKSNF
+561 EEYRELKKLKNSF
-574 LDLLPHFINKKTK
+574 LDLLPNFINKQTK
-587 RINTIFNQTGTATG
+587 RIYTIFNQTGTATG

-616 SDWGKEIRNCFVTE
+616 SDWGRKIRNCFITE
-630 KDCLFL
+630 KDWIFL

-661 LKDIDV
+661 LKDIDI

-675 YNVAIEEITPLM
+675 YNVAIDQVTPLM

-705 AFAEAAGISKKQ
+705 AFAEAAGISKNQ

-724 YFSDFI
+724 YFSDFV

-735 LDRVV
+735 LDRIVNE
-740 SEAKKNGFVETIF
+740 SKKNGFGETIF
-753 RRKRFLPLIGALG
+753 KRKRFLPLIGALG

-771 EERIAINF
+771 EERIAVNF
-779 PIQGSVSDLINFIMI
+779 PIQGSVSDLINLAMI

-799 LKEKG
+799 LREKE
-804 LENEIF
+804 LENKVF

-825 EIINK
+825 EIIEA

-838 MENAYPLS
+838 MENVYPLS

-861 ASKQH
+861 ASE

>member
-6 ILDGHA
+6 LLDSHA
-12 LLHRSYHALPPLAS
+12 LLHRSYHALPPLVS
-26 PKGVLVNGV
+26 EKGILVNGV

-76 RVKAPENF
+76 RVKVPENF

-89 IIKRFLNAFGVL
+89 IVKRFLNAFGVL
-101 ILEKEGFEADDIIA
+101 ILEKEGYEADDIIA

-143 KVSVYTFGKGLK
+143 KVSVYTFGKGIK

-169 NLKPKELIDFKALKG
+169 NLEPKELIDFKALKG

-200 AKVLIEKYKN
+200 AKTLIEKYKN

-225 ISVNIISNL
+225 LSLSILANL

-241 FFSRQLVILDS
+241 FFSRQLVALDN

-262 MKWKEPEKEKI
+262 MKWQEPNKEKI
-273 IPLLE
+273 VPLLE

-289 FPEENKEIV
+289 FPEENKEILV
-298 VSKTSF
+298 PQTSF
-304 IVCDTTQKISQ
+304 IVCDTNQKTNQ
-315 LKEKILKEKEI
+315 LKEKISEEKEI

-331 FKGEKVYER
+331 FRGEKVYER
-340 EIYGLALV
+340 EVFGLV
-348 FRDKNIFYLQ
+348 FVFRGKNIFYLK

-366 QAIDFKGK
+366 QTIDLKNK
-374 TLIAYEAK
+374 TLITYEAK

-391 LGYLFDD
+391 LNYLLDD
-398 LKIKAWLIDPDRKK
+398 LKIKIWLTDPDRKN
-412 YNFKEI
+412 YNFKEV
-418 ASYFLKREIKDD
+418 ASYLLKKEIKDD
-430 LQNKVSLLFNLED
+430 LQNKAAVIFDLED
-443 ILNSKMAALD
+443 ILSSKMTALD

-462 KPLIAVIAKM
+462 KPLIKVIAKM
-472 EERGILV
+472 ERRGILV
-479 DENKLLKLSGNLSE
+479 DEKKLLKLNSNLSE
-493 KLANLEKEIFTQTGE
+493 KIVNLEKEIFAQTGE

-541 STDSLEL
+541 STDSSEL
-548 KKIENLHPAIPLI
+548 KKIENLHPVVPLI
-561 EEYRELKKLKSNF
+561 EEYRELKKLKNSF
-574 LDLLPHFINKKTK
+574 LDLLPNFINKQTK
-587 RINTIFNQTGTATG
+587 RIYTIFNQTGTATG

-616 SDWGKEIRNCFVTE
+616 SDWGRKIRNCFITE
-630 KDCLFL
+630 KDWIFL

-661 LKDIDV
+661 LKDIDI

-675 YNVAIEEITPLM
+675 YNVAIDQVTPLM

-705 AFAEAAGISKKQ
+705 AFAEAAGISKNQ

-724 YFSDFI
+724 YFSDFV

-735 LDRVV
+735 LDRIVNE
-740 SEAKKNGFVETIF
+740 SKKNGFGETIF
-753 RRKRFLPLIGALG
+753 KRKRFLPLIGALG

-771 EERIAINF
+771 EERIAVNF
-779 PIQGSVSDLINFIMI
+779 PIQGSVSDLINLAMI

-799 LKEKG
+799 LREKE
-804 LENEIF
+804 LENKVF

-825 EIINK
+825 EIIEA

-838 MENAYPLS
+838 MENVYPLS

-861 ASKQH
+861 ASE

>member
-6 ILDGHA
+6 LLDSHA
-12 LLHRSYHALPPLAS
+12 LLHRSYHALPPLVS
-26 PKGVLVNGV
+26 EKGILVNGV

-76 RVKAPENF
+76 RIKVPENF

-89 IIKRFLNAFGVL
+89 IVKRFLNAFGVL
-101 ILEKEGFEADDIIA
+101 ILEKEGYEADDIIA

-143 KVSVYTFGKGLK
+143 KVSVYTFGKGIK

-169 NLKPKELIDFKALKG
+169 NLEPKELIDFKALKG

-200 AKVLIEKYKN
+200 AKTLIEKYKN

-225 ISVNIISNL
+225 LSLSILANL
-234 KEHKKEA
+234 KEYKKEA
-241 FFSRQLVILDS
+241 FFSRQLVALDNR
-252 KVPIEFNLNE
+252 VPIEFNLNE
-262 MKWKEPEKEKI
+262 MKWQEPKKEKI
-273 IPLLE
+273 VPLLE

-289 FPEENKEIV
+289 FPEENKEIL
-298 VSKTSF
+298 VSQTSF
-304 IVCDTTQKISQ
+304 IVCDTNQKTNQ
-315 LKEKILKEKEI
+315 LKEKISEEKEI

-331 FKGEKVYER
+331 FRGEKVYER
-340 EIYGLALV
+340 EVFGLV
-348 FRDKNIFYLQ
+348 FVFRGKNIFYLK
-358 KDSFSDFF
+358 KDSFSDFL
-366 QAIDFKGK
+366 QTIDLKNK
-374 TLIAYEAK
+374 TLITYEAK

-391 LGYLFDD
+391 LNYLLDD
-398 LKIKAWLIDPDRKK
+398 LKIKIWLTDPDRKN
-412 YNFKEI
+412 YNFKEV
-418 ASYFLKREIKDD
+418 ASYLLKKEIKDD
-430 LQNKVSLLFNLED
+430 LQNKAAVIFDLED
-443 ILNSKMAALD
+443 ILSSKMTALD

-462 KPLIAVIAKM
+462 KPLIKVIAKM
-472 EERGILV
+472 EGRGILV
-479 DENKLLKLSGNLSE
+479 DEKKLLKLNSNLSE
-493 KLANLEKEIFTQTGE
+493 KIVNLEKEIFAQTGE

-541 STDSLEL
+541 STDSSEL
-548 KKIENLHPAIPLI
+548 KKIENLHPVVPLI
-561 EEYRELKKLKSNF
+561 EEYRELKKLKNSF
-574 LDLLPHFINKKTK
+574 LDLLPNFINKQTK
-587 RINTIFNQTGTATG
+587 RIYTIFNQTGTATG

-616 SDWGKEIRNCFVTE
+616 SDWGRKIRNCFITE
-630 KDCLFL
+630 KDWIFL

-661 LKDIDV
+661 LKDIDI

-675 YNVAIEEITPLM
+675 YNVAIDQVTPLM

-705 AFAEAAGISKKQ
+705 AFAEAAGISKNQ

-724 YFSDFI
+724 YFSDFV

-735 LDRVV
+735 LDKIVNE
-740 SEAKKNGFVETIF
+740 SKKNGFGETIF
-753 RRKRFLPLIGALG
+753 KRKRFLPLIGALG

-771 EERIAINF
+771 EERIAVNF
-779 PIQGSVSDLINFIMI
+779 PIQGSVSDLINLAMI

-799 LKEKG
+799 LREKE
-804 LENEIF
+804 LENKVF

-825 EIINK
+825 EIIEAME
-830 IKDKLKEI
+830 DKLKEI
-838 MENAYPLS
+838 MENVYPLS

-861 ASKQH
+861 ASE

>member
-6 ILDGHA
+6 LLDSHA
-12 LLHRSYHALPPLAS
+12 LLHRSYHALPPLVS
-26 PKGVLVNGV
+26 EKGILVNGV

-76 RVKAPENF
+76 RVKVPENF

-89 IIKRFLNAFGVL
+89 IVKRFLNAFGVL
-101 ILEKEGFEADDIIA
+101 ILEKEGYEADDIIA

-143 KVSVYTFGKGLK
+143 KVSVYTFGKGIK

-169 NLKPKELIDFKALKG
+169 NLEPKELIDFKALKG

-200 AKVLIEKYKN
+200 AKTLIEKYKN

-225 ISVNIISNL
+225 LSLSILANL

-241 FFSRQLVILDS
+241 FFSRQLVALDN

-262 MKWKEPEKEKI
+262 MKWQEPKKEKI
-273 IPLLE
+273 VPLLE

-289 FPEENKEIV
+289 FPEENKEIL
-298 VSKTSF
+298 VSQTSF
-304 IVCDTTQKISQ
+304 IVCDTNQRINQ
-315 LKEKILKEKEI
+315 LKEKISEEKEI

-331 FKGEKVYER
+331 FRGEKVYER
-340 EIYGLALV
+340 EVFGLV
-348 FRDKNIFYLQ
+348 FVFRGKNIFYLK
-358 KDSFSDFF
+358 KDSFSDFL
-366 QAIDFKGK
+366 QTIDLKNK
-374 TLIAYEAK
+374 TLITYEAK

-391 LGYLFDD
+391 LNYLLDD
-398 LKIKAWLIDPDRKK
+398 LKIKIWLTDPDRKN
-412 YNFKEI
+412 YNFKEV
-418 ASYFLKREIKDD
+418 ASYLLKKEIKDD
-430 LQNKVSLLFNLED
+430 LQNKAAVIFDLED
-443 ILNSKMAALD
+443 ILSSKMTALD

-462 KPLIAVIAKM
+462 KPLIKVIAKM
-472 EERGILV
+472 ERRGILV
-479 DENKLLKLSGNLSE
+479 DEKKLLKLNSNLSE
-493 KLANLEKEIFTQTGE
+493 KIVNLEKEIFAQTGE

-541 STDSLEL
+541 STDSSEL
-548 KKIENLHPAIPLI
+548 KKIENLHPVVPLI
-561 EEYRELKKLKSNF
+561 EEYRELKKLKNSF
-574 LDLLPHFINKKTK
+574 LDLLPNFINKQTK
-587 RINTIFNQTGTATG
+587 RIYTIFNQTGTATG

-616 SDWGKEIRNCFVTE
+616 SDWGRKIRNCFITE
-630 KDCLFL
+630 KDWIFL

-661 LKDIDV
+661 LKDIDI

-675 YNVAIEEITPLM
+675 YNVAIDQVTPLM

-705 AFAEAAGISKKQ
+705 AFAEAAGISKNQ

-724 YFSDFI
+724 YFSDFV

-735 LDRVV
+735 LDKIVNE
-740 SEAKKNGFVETIF
+740 SKKNGFGETIF
-753 RRKRFLPLIGALG
+753 KRKRFLPLIGSLG
-766 RIGRE
+766 KVGRE
-771 EERIAINF
+771 EERIAVNF
-779 PIQGSVSDLINFIMI
+779 PIQGSVSDLIKLAMI
-794 KIDEF
+794 KIDGF
-799 LKEKG
+799 LKEEK
-804 LENEIF
+804 LEDKVF
-810 LVCQIHDELL
+810 LICQIHDELL
-820 FEGKF
+820 FEVKF
-825 EIINK
+825 EIIDEV
-830 IKDKLKEI
+830 KDKLREI
-838 MENAYPLS
+838 VENVYPLS

-853 KTGKTWLE
+853 KVGKTWLE
-861 ASKQH
+861 VSS

>member
-6 ILDGHA
+6 LLDSHA
-12 LLHRSYHALPPLAS
+12 LLHRSYHALPPLVS
-26 PKGVLVNGV
+26 EKGILVNGV

-76 RVKAPENF
+76 RVKVPENF

-89 IIKRFLNAFGVL
+89 IVKRFLNAFGVL
-101 ILEKEGFEADDIIA
+101 ILEKEGYEADDIIA

-143 KVSVYTFGKGLK
+143 KVSVYTFGKGIK

-169 NLKPKELIDFKALKG
+169 NLEPKELIDFKALKG

-200 AKVLIEKYKN
+200 AKTLIEKYKN

-225 ISVNIISNL
+225 LSLSILANL
-234 KEHKKEA
+234 KEYKKEA
-241 FFSRQLVILDS
+241 FFSRQLVALDN
-252 KVPIEFNLNE
+252 KVPIEFNLDE
-262 MKWKEPEKEKI
+262 MKWQEPKKEKI
-273 IPLLE
+273 VPLLE

-289 FPEENKEIV
+289 FPEENKEIL
-298 VSKTSF
+298 VSQTSF
-304 IVCDTTQKISQ
+304 IVCDTNQRINQ
-315 LKEKILKEKEI
+315 LKEKISEEKEI

-331 FKGEKVYER
+331 FRGEKVYER
-340 EIYGLALV
+340 EVFGLV
-348 FRDKNIFYLQ
+348 FVFRGKNIFYLK

-366 QAIDFKGK
+366 QTIDLKNK
-374 TLIAYEAK
+374 TLITYEAK

-391 LGYLFDD
+391 LNYLLDD
-398 LKIKAWLIDPDRKK
+398 LKIKIWLTDPDRKN
-412 YNFKEI
+412 YNFKEV
-418 ASYFLKREIKDD
+418 ASYLLKKEIKDD
-430 LQNKVSLLFNLED
+430 LQNKAAVIFDLED
-443 ILNSKMAALD
+443 ILSSKMTALD

-462 KPLIAVIAKM
+462 KPLIKVIAKM
-472 EERGILV
+472 EGRGILV
-479 DENKLLKLSGNLSE
+479 DEKKLLKLNSNLSE
-493 KLANLEKEIFTQTGE
+493 KIVNLEKEIFAQTGE

-541 STDSLEL
+541 STDSSEL
-548 KKIENLHPAIPLI
+548 KKIENLHPVVPLI
-561 EEYRELKKLKSNF
+561 EEYRELKKLKNSF
-574 LDLLPHFINKKTK
+574 LDLLPNFINKQTK
-587 RINTIFNQTGTATG
+587 RIYTIFNQTGTATG

-616 SDWGKEIRNCFVTE
+616 SDWGRKIRNCFITE
-630 KDCLFL
+630 KDWIFL

-661 LKDIDV
+661 LKDIDI

-675 YNVAIEEITPLM
+675 YNVAIDQVTPLM

-705 AFAEAAGISKKQ
+705 AFAEAAGISKNQ

-724 YFSDFI
+724 YFSDFV

-735 LDRVV
+735 LDRIVNE
-740 SEAKKNGFVETIF
+740 SKKNGFGETIF
-753 RRKRFLPLIGALG
+753 KRKRFLPLIGALG

-771 EERIAINF
+771 EERIAVNF
-779 PIQGSVSDLINFIMI
+779 PIQGSVSDLINLAMI

-799 LKEKG
+799 LREKE
-804 LENEIF
+804 LENKVF

-825 EIINK
+825 EIIEA

-838 MENAYPLS
+838 MENVYPLS

-861 ASKQH
+861 ASE

>member
-6 ILDGHA
+6 LLDSHA
-12 LLHRSYHALPPLAS
+12 LLHRSYHALPPLVS
-26 PKGVLVNGV
+26 EKGILVNGV

-76 RVKAPENF
+76 RVKVPENF

-89 IIKRFLNAFGVL
+89 IVKRFLNAFGVL
-101 ILEKEGFEADDIIA
+101 ILEKEGYEADDIIA

-143 KVSVYTFGKGLK
+143 KVSVYTFGKGIK

-169 NLKPKELIDFKALKG
+169 NLEPKELIDFKALKG

-200 AKVLIEKYKN
+200 AKTLIEKYKN

-225 ISVNIISNL
+225 LSLSILANL

-241 FFSRQLVILDS
+241 FFSRQLVALDN

-262 MKWKEPEKEKI
+262 MKWQEPKKEKI
-273 IPLLE
+273 VPLLE

-289 FPEENKEIV
+289 FPEENKEILV
-298 VSKTSF
+298 PQTSF
-304 IVCDTTQKISQ
+304 IVCDTNQKTNQ
-315 LKEKILKEKEI
+315 LKEKISEEKEI

-331 FKGEKVYER
+331 FRGEKVYER
-340 EIYGLALV
+340 EVFGLV
-348 FRDKNIFYLQ
+348 FVFRGKNIFYLK

-366 QAIDFKGK
+366 QTIDLKNK
-374 TLIAYEAK
+374 TLITYEAK

-391 LGYLFDD
+391 LNYLLDD
-398 LKIKAWLIDPDRKK
+398 LKIKIWLTDPDRKN
-412 YNFKEI
+412 YNFKEV
-418 ASYFLKREIKDD
+418 ASYLLKKEIKDD
-430 LQNKVSLLFNLED
+430 LQNKAAVIFDLED
-443 ILNSKMAALD
+443 ILSSKMTALD
-453 LDFAYETIE
+453 LDFVYETIE
-462 KPLIAVIAKM
+462 KPLIKVIAKM
-472 EERGILV
+472 EGRGILV
-479 DENKLLKLSGNLSE
+479 DEKKLLKLNSNLSE
-493 KLANLEKEIFTQTGE
+493 KIVNLEKEIFAQTGE

-541 STDSLEL
+541 STDSSEL
-548 KKIENLHPAIPLI
+548 KKIENLHPVVPLI
-561 EEYRELKKLKSNF
+561 EEYRELKKLKNSF
-574 LDLLPHFINKKTK
+574 LDLLPNFINKQTK
-587 RINTIFNQTGTATG
+587 RIYTIFNQTGTATG

-616 SDWGKEIRNCFVTE
+616 SDWGRKIRNCFITE
-630 KDCLFL
+630 KDWIFL

-661 LKDIDV
+661 LKDIDI

-675 YNVAIEEITPLM
+675 YNVAIDQVTPLM

-705 AFAEAAGISKKQ
+705 AFAEAAGISKNQ
-717 AKIFREE
+717 AKIFRKE
-724 YFSDFI
+724 YFSDFV

-735 LDRVV
+735 LDRIVNE
-740 SEAKKNGFVETIF
+740 SKKNGFGETIF
-753 RRKRFLPLIGALG
+753 KRKRFLPLIGALG

-771 EERIAINF
+771 EERIAVNF
-779 PIQGSVSDLINFIMI
+779 PIQGSVSDLINLAMI

-799 LKEKG
+799 LREKE
-804 LENEIF
+804 LENKVF

-825 EIINK
+825 EIIEA

-838 MENAYPLS
+838 MENVYPLS

-861 ASKQH
+861 ASE

>member
-6 ILDGHA
+6 LLDSHA
-12 LLHRSYHALPPLAS
+12 LLHRSYHALPPLVS
-26 PKGVLVNGV
+26 EKGILVNGV

-76 RVKAPENF
+76 RIKVPENF

-89 IIKRFLNAFGVL
+89 IVKRFLNAFGVL
-101 ILEKEGFEADDIIA
+101 ILEKEGYEADDIIA

-143 KVSVYTFGKGLK
+143 KVSVYTFGKGIK

-169 NLKPKELIDFKALKG
+169 NLEPKELIDFKALKG

-200 AKVLIEKYKN
+200 AKTLIEKYKN

-225 ISVNIISNL
+225 LSLSILANL
-234 KEHKKEA
+234 KEYKKEA
-241 FFSRQLVILDS
+241 FFSRQLVALDN

-262 MKWKEPEKEKI
+262 MKWQEPKKEKI
-273 IPLLE
+273 VPLLE

-289 FPEENKEIV
+289 FPEENKEILV
-298 VSKTSF
+298 PQTSF
-304 IVCDTTQKISQ
+304 IVCDTNQRINQ
-315 LKEKILKEKEI
+315 LKEKISEEKEI

-331 FKGEKVYER
+331 FRGEKVYER
-340 EIYGLALV
+340 EVFGLV
-348 FRDKNIFYLQ
+348 FVFRGKNIFYLK
-358 KDSFSDFF
+358 KDSFSDFL
-366 QAIDFKGK
+366 QTIDLKNK
-374 TLIAYEAK
+374 TLITYEAK

-391 LGYLFDD
+391 LNYLLDD
-398 LKIKAWLIDPDRKK
+398 LKIKIWLTDPDRKN
-412 YNFKEI
+412 YNFKEV
-418 ASYFLKREIKDD
+418 ASYLLKKEIKDD
-430 LQNKVSLLFNLED
+430 LQNKAAVIFDLED
-443 ILNSKMAALD
+443 ILSSKMTALD

-462 KPLIAVIAKM
+462 KPLIKVIAKM
-472 EERGILV
+472 ERRGILV
-479 DENKLLKLSGNLSE
+479 DEKKLLKLNSNLSE
-493 KLANLEKEIFTQTGE
+493 KIVNLEKEIFAQTGE

-548 KKIENLHPAIPLI
+548 KKIENLHPVVPLI
-561 EEYRELKKLKSNF
+561 EEYRELKKLKNSF
-574 LDLLPHFINKKTK
+574 LDLLPNFINKQTK
-587 RINTIFNQTGTATG
+587 RIYTIFNQTGTATG

-616 SDWGKEIRNCFVTE
+616 SDWGRKIRNCFITE
-630 KDCLFL
+630 KDWIFL

-661 LKDIDV
+661 LKDIDI

-675 YNVAIEEITPLM
+675 YNVAIDQVTPLM

-692 ILNFGI
+692 IFNFGI

-705 AFAEAAGISKKQ
+705 AFAEAAGISKNQ
-717 AKIFREE
+717 AKIFRKE
-724 YFSDFI
+724 YFSDFV

-735 LDRVV
+735 LDRIVNE
-740 SEAKKNGFVETIF
+740 SKKNGFGETIF
-753 RRKRFLPLIGALG
+753 KRKRFLPLIGALG

-771 EERIAINF
+771 EERIAVNF
-779 PIQGSVSDLINFIMI
+779 PIQGSVSDLINLAMI

-799 LKEKG
+799 LREKE
-804 LENEIF
+804 LENKVF

-825 EIINK
+825 EIIEAME
-830 IKDKLKEI
+830 DKLKEI
-838 MENAYPLS
+838 MENVYPLS

-861 ASKQH
+861 ASE

>member
-6 ILDGHA
+6 LLDSHA
-12 LLHRSYHALPPLAS
+12 LLHRSYHALPPLVS
-26 PKGVLVNGV
+26 EKGILVNGV

-76 RVKAPENF
+76 RVKVPENF

-89 IIKRFLNAFGVL
+89 IVKRFLNAFGVL
-101 ILEKEGFEADDIIA
+101 ILEKEGYEADDIIA

-143 KVSVYTFGKGLK
+143 KVSVYTFGKGIK

-169 NLKPKELIDFKALKG
+169 NLEPKELIDFKALKG

-200 AKVLIEKYKN
+200 AKTLIEKYKN

-225 ISVNIISNL
+225 LSLSILANL

-241 FFSRQLVILDS
+241 FFSRQLVALDN

-262 MKWKEPEKEKI
+262 MKWQEPKKEKI
-273 IPLLE
+273 VPLLE

-289 FPEENKEIV
+289 FPEENKEIL
-298 VSKTSF
+298 VSQTSF
-304 IVCDTTQKISQ
+304 IVCDTNQRINQ
-315 LKEKILKEKEI
+315 LKEKISEEKEI

-331 FKGEKVYER
+331 FRGEKVYER
-340 EIYGLALV
+340 EVFGLV
-348 FRDKNIFYLQ
+348 FVFRGKNIFYLK

-366 QAIDFKGK
+366 QTIDLKNK
-374 TLIAYEAK
+374 TLITYEAK

-391 LGYLFDD
+391 LNYLLDD
-398 LKIKAWLIDPDRKK
+398 LKIKIWLTDPDRKN
-412 YNFKEI
+412 YNFKEV
-418 ASYFLKREIKDD
+418 ASYLLKKEIKDD
-430 LQNKVSLLFNLED
+430 LQNKAAVIFDLED
-443 ILNSKMAALD
+443 ILSSKMTALD

-462 KPLIAVIAKM
+462 KPLIKVIAKM
-472 EERGILV
+472 EGRGILV
-479 DENKLLKLSGNLSE
+479 DEKKLLKLNSNLSE
-493 KLANLEKEIFTQTGE
+493 KIVNLEKEIFAQTGE

-541 STDSLEL
+541 STDSSEL
-548 KKIENLHPAIPLI
+548 KKIENLHPVVPLI
-561 EEYRELKKLKSNF
+561 EEYRELKKLKNSF
-574 LDLLPHFINKKTK
+574 LDLLPNFINKQTK
-587 RINTIFNQTGTATG
+587 RIYTIFNQTGTATG

-616 SDWGKEIRNCFVTE
+616 SDWGRKIRNCFITE
-630 KDCLFL
+630 KDWIFL

-661 LKDIDV
+661 LKDIDI

-675 YNVAIEEITPLM
+675 YNVAIDQVTPLM

-705 AFAEAAGISKKQ
+705 AFAEAAGISKNQ

-724 YFSDFI
+724 YFSDFV

-735 LDRVV
+735 LDRIVNE
-740 SEAKKNGFVETIF
+740 SKKNGFGETIF
-753 RRKRFLPLIGALG
+753 KRKRFLPLIGALG

-771 EERIAINF
+771 EERIAVNF
-779 PIQGSVSDLINFIMI
+779 PIQGSVSDLINLAMI

-799 LKEKG
+799 LREKE
-804 LENEIF
+804 LENKVF

-825 EIINK
+825 EIIEA

-838 MENAYPLS
+838 MENVYPLS

-861 ASKQH
+861 ASE

>member
-6 ILDGHA
+6 LLDSHA
-12 LLHRSYHALPPLAS
+12 LLHRSYHALPPLVS
-26 PKGVLVNGV
+26 EKGILVNGV

-76 RVKAPENF
+76 RVKVPENF

-89 IIKRFLNAFGVL
+89 IVKRFLNAFGVL
-101 ILEKEGFEADDIIA
+101 ILEKEGYEADDIIA

-143 KVSVYTFGKGLK
+143 KVSVYTFGKGIK

-169 NLKPKELIDFKALKG
+169 NLEPKELIDFKALKG

-200 AKVLIEKYKN
+200 AKTLIEKYKN

-225 ISVNIISNL
+225 LSLSILANL
-234 KEHKKEA
+234 KEYKKEA
-241 FFSRQLVILDS
+241 FFSRQLVALDN

-262 MKWKEPEKEKI
+262 MKWQEPNKEKI
-273 IPLLE
+273 VPLLE

-289 FPEENKEIV
+289 FPEENKEILV
-298 VSKTSF
+298 PQTSF
-304 IVCDTTQKISQ
+304 IVCDTNQKTNQ
-315 LKEKILKEKEI
+315 LKEKISEEKEI

-331 FKGEKVYER
+331 FRGEKVYER
-340 EIYGLALV
+340 EVFGLV
-348 FRDKNIFYLQ
+348 FVFRGKNIFYLK

-366 QAIDFKGK
+366 QTIDLKNK
-374 TLIAYEAK
+374 TLITYEAK

-391 LGYLFDD
+391 LNYLLDD
-398 LKIKAWLIDPDRKK
+398 LKIKIWLTDPDRKN
-412 YNFKEI
+412 YNFKEV
-418 ASYFLKREIKDD
+418 ASYLLKKEIKDD
-430 LQNKVSLLFNLED
+430 LQNKAAVIFDLED
-443 ILNSKMAALD
+443 ILSSKMTALD

-462 KPLIAVIAKM
+462 KPLIKVIAKM
-472 EERGILV
+472 EGRGILV
-479 DENKLLKLSGNLSE
+479 DEKKLLKLNSNLSE
-493 KLANLEKEIFTQTGE
+493 KIVNLEKEIFAQTGE

-541 STDSLEL
+541 STDSSEL
-548 KKIENLHPAIPLI
+548 KKIENLHPVVPLI
-561 EEYRELKKLKSNF
+561 EEYRELKKLKNSF
-574 LDLLPHFINKKTK
+574 LDLLPNFINKQTK
-587 RINTIFNQTGTATG
+587 RIYTIFNQTGTATG

-616 SDWGKEIRNCFVTE
+616 SDWGRKIRNCFITE
-630 KDCLFL
+630 KDWIFL

-661 LKDIDV
+661 LKDIDI

-675 YNVAIEEITPLM
+675 YNVAIDQVTPLM

-692 ILNFGI
+692 FLNFGI

-705 AFAEAAGISKKQ
+705 AFAEAAGISKNQ

-724 YFSDFI
+724 YFSDFV

-735 LDRVV
+735 LDRIVNE
-740 SEAKKNGFVETIF
+740 SKKNGFGETIF
-753 RRKRFLPLIGALG
+753 KRKRFLPLIGALG

-771 EERIAINF
+771 EERIAVNF
-779 PIQGSVSDLINFIMI
+779 PIQGSVSDLINLAMI

-799 LKEKG
+799 LREKE
-804 LENEIF
+804 LENKVF

-825 EIINK
+825 EIIEA

-838 MENAYPLS
+838 MENVYPLS

-861 ASKQH
+861 ASE

>member
-6 ILDGHA
+6 LLDSHA
-12 LLHRSYHALPPLAS
+12 LLHRSYHALPPLVS
-26 PKGVLVNGV
+26 EKGILVNGV

-76 RVKAPENF
+76 RVKVPENF

-89 IIKRFLNAFGVL
+89 IVKRFLNAFGVL
-101 ILEKEGFEADDIIA
+101 ILEKEGYEADDIIA

-143 KVSVYTFGKGLK
+143 KVSVYTFGKGIK

-169 NLKPKELIDFKALKG
+169 NLEPKELIDFKALKG

-200 AKVLIEKYKN
+200 AKTLIEKYKN

-225 ISVNIISNL
+225 LSLSILANL
-234 KEHKKEA
+234 KEYKKEA
-241 FFSRQLVILDS
+241 FFSRQLVALDN
-252 KVPIEFNLNE
+252 KVPIEFNLDE
-262 MKWKEPEKEKI
+262 MKWQEPKKEKI
-273 IPLLE
+273 VPLLE

-289 FPEENKEIV
+289 FPEENKEIL
-298 VSKTSF
+298 VSQTSF
-304 IVCDTTQKISQ
+304 IVCDTNQRINQ
-315 LKEKILKEKEI
+315 LKEKISEEKEI

-331 FKGEKVYER
+331 FRGEKVYER
-340 EIYGLALV
+340 EVFGLV
-348 FRDKNIFYLQ
+348 FVFRGKNIFYLK
-358 KDSFSDFF
+358 KDSFSDFL
-366 QAIDFKGK
+366 QTIDLKNK
-374 TLIAYEAK
+374 TLITYEAK

-391 LGYLFDD
+391 LNYLLDD
-398 LKIKAWLIDPDRKK
+398 LKIKIWLTDPDRKN
-412 YNFKEI
+412 YNFKEV
-418 ASYFLKREIKDD
+418 ASYLLKKEIKDD
-430 LQNKVSLLFNLED
+430 LQNKAAVIFDLED
-443 ILNSKMAALD
+443 ILSSKMTALD

-462 KPLIAVIAKM
+462 KPLIKVIAKM
-472 EERGILV
+472 EGRGILV
-479 DENKLLKLSGNLSE
+479 DEKKLLKLNSNLSE
-493 KLANLEKEIFTQTGE
+493 KIVNLEKEIFAQTGE

-541 STDSLEL
+541 STDSSEL
-548 KKIENLHPAIPLI
+548 KKIENLHPVVPLI
-561 EEYRELKKLKSNF
+561 EEYRELKKLKNSF
-574 LDLLPHFINKKTK
+574 LDLLPNFINKQTK
-587 RINTIFNQTGTATG
+587 RIYTIFNQTGTATG

-616 SDWGKEIRNCFVTE
+616 SDWGRKIRNCFITE
-630 KDCLFL
+630 KDWIFL

-661 LKDIDV
+661 LKDIDI

-675 YNVAIEEITPLM
+675 YNVAIDQVTPLM

-705 AFAEAAGISKKQ
+705 AFAEAAGISKNQ

-724 YFSDFI
+724 YFSDFV

-735 LDRVV
+735 LDRIVNE
-740 SEAKKNGFVETIF
+740 SKKNGFGETIF
-753 RRKRFLPLIGALG
+753 KRKRFLPLIGALG

-771 EERIAINF
+771 EERIAVNF
-779 PIQGSVSDLINFIMI
+779 PIQGSVSDLINLAMI

-799 LKEKG
+799 LREKE
-804 LENEIF
+804 LENKVF

-825 EIINK
+825 EIIEA

-838 MENAYPLS
+838 MENVYPLS

-861 ASKQH
+861 ASE